1 MPQMRFAFPSQA
13 ERKAFLLKG
22 GWAVFFS
29 DFLSECYRQGRR
41 ASKLPPEKR
50 AEMESS
56 LREKLEAEREE
67 ELRSLNIRG
76 ACLTKEREELLQR
89 LSDLSQGH
97 SLSAHL
103 QSFYYSLLYLSAL
116 IPCLFAEFAL
126 MIWTLSPFAS
136 PAESILIASVAT
148 FAGMLAFELFL
159 NLIHQ
164 QKRELE
170 SKIKLHAVYAS
181 IVFLIASALLFAA
194 VRGFLLRM
202 PSSEDPNQIVESS
215 SRFFAS
221 TSFFPYALA
230 LLSLSLCI
238 VMGVVLREGF
248 SRFVFSGPV
257 VRLTRKIG
265 RLDRDIAHTRICIE
279 RTNSLVAKG
288 ISEFRRG
295 VAEGKRSS
303 DSLLLSPLF
312 IVLLSL
318 VLVLVIA
325 AVARGED
332 RLFILFDLSL
342 SAKCSDYEGKE
353 EFKKNFE
360 FVPEIIKRLQPGGEI
375 EVIGITEKSFE
386 KPFIILSA
394 SLPKEKGKFGEKLA
408 QAKLSLIER
417 WNNAGLKP
425 TAKATDIF
433 GALSLVSFMLDSERS
448 AKIILLSDMRN
459 SVGVNIESPLIINP
473 SLIEEVEK
481 RRFIPNLKGSEVWA
495 LGVSTC
501 GKNPSYFSSLKAF
514 WEKYFEKAGAFLRA
528 FSAQRKI
535 LF

>member
-1 MPQMRFAFPSQA
+1 MRSAFPSQE

-22 GWAVFFS
+22 GQAVFL
-29 DFLSECYRQGRR
+29 DGILSACYRQGKR
-41 ASKLPPEKR
+41 ASKLPPEKQ
-50 AEMESS
+50 AELEAS

-97 SLSAHL
+97 TFAGHL
-103 QSFYYSLLYLSAL
+103 QSYYYSLLYLLSL

-126 MIWTLSPFAS
+126 MTWTLSPFAS
-136 PAESILIASVAT
+136 PAEAVLIASVAT

-170 SKIKLHAVYAS
+170 SKIKLQAVYAS

-202 PSSEDPNQIVESS
+202 PSSEDPNQIVASS
-215 SRFFAS
+215 NKFYES

-248 SRFVFSGPV
+248 SRFIFSGPV
-257 VRLTRKIG
+257 VRLAKRIG
-265 RLDRDIAHTRICIE
+265 RLDHDIAHTRISIE
-279 RTNSLVAKG
+279 RINSLVAKG

-295 VAEGKRSS
+295 LAEGKRSN
-303 DSLLLSPLF
+303 DSLFLSPLF

-318 VLVLVIA
+318 VLVLIIT

-332 RLFILFDLSL
+332 SFFILFDLS
-342 SAKCSDYEGKE
+342 SSTNCSDYEGKD
-353 EFKKNFE
+353 EFKKNFD
-360 FVPEIIKRLQPGGEI
+360 FVPEIIKRLEPGDEI
-375 EVIGITEKSFE
+375 EVIAITEKSFE
-386 KPFIILSA
+386 KPFVILTA
-394 SLPKEKGKFGEKLA
+394 SLPREKGKFGEKLA
-408 QAKLSLIER
+408 QAKLSLIEN
-417 WNNAGLKP
+417 WSKADLKP

-433 GALSLVSFMLDSERS
+433 GALSLVSFMADSEKP
-448 AKIILLSDMRN
+448 AKIVLLSDMRN
-459 SVGVNIESPLIINP
+459 SVGVNIESPLLINP

-481 RRFIPNLKGSEVWA
+481 NRLIPNLKGSEVWA

-514 WEKYFEKAGAFLRA
+514 WERYFEKAGAFLRA
-528 FSAQRKI
+528 FSAERKV

>member
-1 MPQMRFAFPSQA
+1 M
-13 ERKAFLLKG
+13 
-22 GWAVFFS
+22 FFS

-41 ASKLPPEKR
+41 ASKLPTEKQ
-50 AEMESS
+50 AEIESA
-56 LREKLEAEREE
+56 LREKLEAEQEE
-67 ELRSLNIRG
+67 HLKTLSIRG
-76 ACLTKEREELLQR
+76 AYLTKEREELLQR

-103 QSFYYSLLYLSAL
+103 QSYYYSILYLSAL

-126 MIWTLSPFAS
+126 MTWTLSPFAS
-136 PAESILIASVAT
+136 PAESILIASVAV

-181 IVFLIASALLFAA
+181 IVFLTASALLFAA

-202 PSSEDPNQIVESS
+202 PSSEDPNQIVASS
-215 SRFFAS
+215 NKFYES

-248 SRFVFSGPV
+248 SRFIFSRPV
-257 VRLTRKIG
+257 VRLAKRVGK
-265 RLDRDIAHTRICIE
+265 LDRGIAHTRICIE

-295 VAEGKRSS
+295 LAEGKRSN

-318 VLVLVIA
+318 VLVLIIT

-332 RLFILFDLSL
+332 SFFILFDLSL
-342 SAKCSDYEGKE
+342 SAKCSDYQGKQ
-353 EFKKNFE
+353 EFKKNFD
-360 FVPEIIKRLQPGGEI
+360 FVPEIIKRLKPGDEI
-375 EVIGITEKSFE
+375 EVIAITEKSFE
-386 KPFIILSA
+386 KPFIILTA

-408 QAKLSLIER
+408 QAKLSLIEN
-417 WNNAGLKP
+417 WKKADLKP
-425 TAKATDIF
+425 NAEATDIF
-433 GALSLVSFMLDSERS
+433 GALSLVSFMVDSEKP
-448 AKIILLSDMRN
+448 AKIVLLSDMRN
-459 SVGVNIESPLIINP
+459 SVGVNIESPSLISP

-481 RRFIPNLKGSEVWA
+481 KRFIPNLKGSDVWA

-514 WEKYFEKAGAFLRA
+514 WERYFEKAGALLRA
-528 FSAQRKI
+528 FSAERKI